1 MLRTLPLLLAALMV
15 SSAAL
20 ADEARDPTEVH
31 VSIQGVDFANRAD
44 VAKLYDRLQRAANA
58 ACDSDIDTLRAKAE
72 DRACAAKALDGVV
85 QSINQPLLAELHGGD
100 SNVKVASI
108 HP

>member
-1 MLRTLPLLLAALMV
+1 MLRTLPVLLATLMV

-20 ADEARDPTEVH
+20 ADAPRDATEVRI
-31 VSIQGVDFANRAD
+31 SIQGVDFGNRAD
-44 VAKLYDRLQRAANA
+44 VAKLYDRLQLAANL

-108 HP
+108 RP